1 VKRRLLSPD
10 ALILVG
16 LLVLLAVLSF
26 RIVGQG
32 VIPENPAQPRRSIT
46 SARPGGWKALYLLLK
61 QSGVPVARVERGPA
75 EWPKDVR
82 VMIAGQEYNPFGGSG
97 SNPRGGGKGGGKGGA
112 RNLAAGFANE
122 WTEAE
127 ARDALEWL
135 EGGDGDDEADGGKV
149 AGKARASSVSR
160 TLILLTGENNA
171 LTERLGL
178 DVATKA
184 GRANATLRRR
194 QPLPILANIDSLR
207 VPSQVRWNKLPAGA
221 VPVFADRGP
230 AVVVLRRGKGTV
242 IAVSDPGVAEN
253 KRLAEAD
260 NARFFLDLARAYGGT
275 VGFDEYHQGFRQSDN
290 FWDAV
295 GRPGQLV
302 VWQLVGLALLVCY
315 SAGRRF
321 GLPRPLPPAPRVSSE
336 YVSSLANL
344 YRRAGAAD
352 AALEGVY
359 LSFWRD
365 LCRAVG
371 LPYDAPTDEV
381 IKRAAHTL
389 GAGGN
394 QDALEVRLMNAVHAC
409 ERKLESARITDKD
422 LLPLARDLEQMRKE
436 LGLGGN
442 DDPREPAATA
452 AARR

>member
-1 VKRRLLSPD
+1 MKRRLLSPD
-10 ALILVG
+10 VLILVG

-32 VIPENPAQPRRSIT
+32 VIPENPDQPRRSIT

-82 VMIAGQEYNPFGGSG
+82 VMIAGQEYNPFGGSR
-97 SNPRGGGKGGGKGGA
+97 SNPRGGGKGGV
-112 RNLAAGFANE
+112 RNLAAGFGNE

-135 EGGDGDDEADGGKV
+135 EGDAGRADTAPRV
-149 AGKARASSVSR
+149 LVV
-160 TLILLTGENNA
+160 LTGENNA
-171 LTERLGL
+171 LAERLGL